1 MTKVNCLF
9 TFYFQL
15 FVYFFS
21 GLVNWAFLLLCL
33 GGIRLSL
40 ENFNKYGIRVNPK
53 SWIDALFGQLD
64 PFNENREY
72 PTTFLILCKNEFCLL
87 FAPKIQ
93 HCSFLIFARKFKY
106 LKYSIFWRENS
117 NS

>member
-72 PTTFLILCKNEFCLL
+72 PTTFLILCMNDFFFTFRPKNEYY
-87 FAPKIQ
+87 
-93 HCSFLIFARKFKY
+93 SFLIFARKFKY